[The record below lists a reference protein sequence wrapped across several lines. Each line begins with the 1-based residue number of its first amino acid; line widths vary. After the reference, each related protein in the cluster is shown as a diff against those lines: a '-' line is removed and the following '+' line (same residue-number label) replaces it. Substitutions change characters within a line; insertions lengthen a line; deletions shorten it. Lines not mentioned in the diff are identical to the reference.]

1 MQKVGVC
8 PVCGRV
14 TKLTRHHQ
22 HIFKS
27 CVWFDKPETQTR
39 IFYVC
44 RRCHDE
50 IEKEITERENIIL
63 QQYPELYTGVV
74 EMFRRGG
81 RNARNKERC
90 NENT

>member
-1 MQKVGVC
+1 
-8 PVCGRV
+8 
-14 TKLTRHHQ
+14 
-22 HIFKS
+22 
-27 CVWFDKPETQTR
+27 
-39 IFYVC
+39 VC